1 MKDNLIIFEEV
12 VPFEELTDREKQAY
26 ERGFRDAGDS
36 FTVKDIVAI
45 MGYITF
51 GFAFAFFLFRY
62 YPELLK

>member
-26 ERGFRDAGDS
+26 DRGFRDAGDT
-36 FTVKDIVAI
+36 FTFKDIVDI
-45 MGYITF
+45 MGYIF
-51 GFAFAFFLFRY
+51 IGFATAFFLFRH

>member
-26 ERGFRDAGDS
+26 ERGVYDADNS
-36 FTVKDIVAI
+36 FTFMDIVKAI
-45 MGYITF
+45 I
-51 GFAFAFFLFRY
+51 FLLLGVAVGAVLFKY